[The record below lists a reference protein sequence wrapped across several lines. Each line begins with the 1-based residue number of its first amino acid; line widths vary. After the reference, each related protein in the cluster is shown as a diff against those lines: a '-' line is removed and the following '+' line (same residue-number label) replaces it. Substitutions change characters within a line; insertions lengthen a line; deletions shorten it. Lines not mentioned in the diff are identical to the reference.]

1 MLRAS
6 DAAVCCGRG
15 AREALLLTWLKGLA
29 LQIRIWGLATRT
41 DSDVCKLALNSC
53 ERFRH
58 TADSTSTP
66 TTVIATAAAALA
78 TTISMVLPMIVMI
91 VAEIIN
97 KLALDNT
104 KKNDEAAPAKVRVGP
119 CSSPVLVNS
128 HLLSSS
134 APSLLSPS
142 SPQPTARM
150 TPL

>member
-1 MLRAS
+1 M
-6 DAAVCCGRG
+6 
-15 AREALLLTWLKGLA
+15 

-41 DSDVCKLALNSC
+41 DSDVCKLALNVC

-58 TADSTSTP
+58 AADSTSTP
-66 TTVIATAAAALA
+66 TTVIATAAAAALA